1 MTKYY
6 CVRVGRVPGI
16 YLTWKECEV
25 QVKGYSKAKYK
36 SFKSKEEAEEL
47 VNDMSQSEVDDDAQD
62 RDYSDF
68 VTVLSVDEL
77 SHANQNHK

>member
-1 MTKYY
+1 MATYKVNIEQMSYAT
-6 CVRVGRVPGI
+6 V
-16 YLTWKECEV
+16 EV
-25 QVKGYSKAKYK
+25 EAD
-36 SFKSKEEAEEL
+36 SKEDAEEL

-68 VTVLSVDEL
+68 VTVLSVDEV

>member
-1 MTKYY
+1 MATYKVNIEQMSYAT
-6 CVRVGRVPGI
+6 I
-16 YLTWKECEV
+16 EV
-25 QVKGYSKAKYK
+25 EAN
-36 SFKSKEEAEEL
+36 SKEEAEEL

>member
-1 MTKYY
+1 MATYKVNIEQMSYAT
-6 CVRVGRVPGI
+6 I
-16 YLTWKECEV
+16 EV
-25 QVKGYSKAKYK
+25 EAN
-36 SFKSKEEAEEL
+36 SKEEAEEL

-77 SHANQNHK
+77 SHANQTHK

>member
-1 MTKYY
+1 MATYKVNIEQMSYAT
-6 CVRVGRVPGI
+6 I
-16 YLTWKECEV
+16 EV
-25 QVKGYSKAKYK
+25 EAN
-36 SFKSKEEAEEL
+36 SKEEAEEL

-62 RDYSDF
+62 RDYSDL

>member
-1 MTKYY
+1 MATYKVNIEQMSYAT
-6 CVRVGRVPGI
+6 I
-16 YLTWKECEV
+16 EV
-25 QVKGYSKAKYK
+25 EAN
-36 SFKSKEEAEEL
+36 SKEEAEEI

>member
-1 MTKYY
+1 MATYKVNIEQMSYAT
-6 CVRVGRVPGI
+6 V
-16 YLTWKECEV
+16 EV
-25 QVKGYSKAKYK
+25 EAD
-36 SFKSKEEAEEL
+36 SKEDAEEL

-68 VTVLSVDEL
+68 VNVLSVDEV

>member
-1 MTKYY
+1 MATYKVNIEQMSYAT
-6 CVRVGRVPGI
+6 I
-16 YLTWKECEV
+16 EV
-25 QVKGYSKAKYK
+25 QAN
-36 SFKSKEEAEEL
+36 SKEEAEEL

>member
-1 MTKYY
+1 MANYKVNIEQMSYAT
-6 CVRVGRVPGI
+6 I
-16 YLTWKECEV
+16 EV
-25 QVKGYSKAKYK
+25 EAN
-36 SFKSKEEAEEL
+36 SKEEAEEL

>member
-1 MTKYY
+1 MATYKVNIEQMSYAS
-6 CVRVGRVPGI
+6 I
-16 YLTWKECEV
+16 EV
-25 QVKGYSKAKYK
+25 EAN
-36 SFKSKEEAEEL
+36 SKEEAEEL

>member
-1 MTKYY
+1 MATYKVNIEQMSYTT
-6 CVRVGRVPGI
+6 I
-16 YLTWKECEV
+16 EV
-25 QVKGYSKAKYK
+25 EAN
-36 SFKSKEEAEEL
+36 SKEEAEEL